1 MVYAIL
7 SSDGLNASELLYC
20 VTTASISDV
29 PGAPGVSL
37 LLLLLAAALSCLAAV
52 HITHTTPHPPSW
64 TLSWRHDSG

>member
-52 HITHTTPHPPSW
+52 HITHTTPHPPPW